1 MYVFYKIVIII
12 IILITILM
20 IILITVITQYLNQI
34 TMTFHLQNIRLP
46 YILIANKCTR
56 SNKN

>member
-1 MYVFYKIVIII
+1 
-12 IILITILM
+12 M
-20 IILITVITQYLNQI
+20 IILITVYSQYLNQI
-34 TMTFHLQNIRLP
+34 TMTFHLQNIQLP